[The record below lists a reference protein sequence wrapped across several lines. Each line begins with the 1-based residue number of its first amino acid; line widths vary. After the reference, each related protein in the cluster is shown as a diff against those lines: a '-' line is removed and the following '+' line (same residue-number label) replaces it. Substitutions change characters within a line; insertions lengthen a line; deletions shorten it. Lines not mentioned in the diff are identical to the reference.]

1 MNKSLFNLALV
12 LLVVIG
18 FVLFNSTYIV
28 YEGSQGIVTRFGK
41 VVRDSDGKLNIVEP
55 GLHFKAPFIDKNER
69 AKYLP
74 ADKYPRPRPNF
85 IETNKI
91 IGR

>member
-55 GLHFKAPFIDKNER
+55 GLHFKAPFIDKVKPL
-69 AKYLP
+69 ALQLIDLLP
-74 ADKYPRPRPNF
+74 PRKK
-85 IETNKI
+85 TLSSTLM
-91 IGR
+91 

>member
-55 GLHFKAPFIDKNER
+55 GLHFKAPFIDKVK
-69 AKYLP
+69 ATPKQ
-74 ADKYPRPRPNF
+74 YPRKAGTPSRKPL
-85 IETNKI
+85 
-91 IGR
+91 